1 MLMRIP
7 KGWEMKDRMATPE
20 SVFRQ
25 RRSLLQAL
33 GFVGMGGGLASPLPA
48 AGTTTRGGTALEPP
62 SRNPRFTLDRPL
74 TEEAV
79 AARHNIFDELST
91 ERDKVL
97 EAASRFRTDPWKVH
111 VGGQVKQARTFEVKD
126 LVRLLGLEERLYRH
140 RCVEAWAMAVPWT
153 GFPMRKLV
161 ELVEP
166 LPKARFVRL
175 VSAARPDEMPAFYS
189 SRRVF
194 PYYEALSMEE
204 ATNELAFLATGI
216 YGRPLP
222 PQHGAPLRLVVPWK
236 YGFKSAKAVVAL
248 QFTALRPGTFWNE
261 LSPDKYGFV
270 ANVDPTETVPWPQSH
285 ETLLGTQE
293 RRATLPF
300 NGYGEHV
307 AALYG
312 P

>member
-1 MLMRIP
+1 MLIRMP
-7 KGWEMKDRMATPE
+7 KSWEMKDRMATPE
-20 SVFRQ
+20 SVFRE
-25 RRSLLQAL
+25 RRSLLRAL
-33 GFVGMGGGLASPLPA
+33 GFVGMGAGLASGRPA
-48 AGTTTRGGTALEPP
+48 DAAIEPP
-62 SRNPRFTLDRPL
+62 PRNPRFTLDRAL

-79 AARHNIFDELST
+79 AAHHNIFDELSV

-97 EAASRFRTDPWKVH
+97 EGASRFRTDPWKVH
-111 VGGQVKQARTFEVKD
+111 VGGQVPQARTFEVAD

-161 ELVEP
+161 ELVKP

-175 VSAARPDEMPAFYS
+175 VSAARPDEMPAYYS

-194 PYYEALSMEE
+194 PYYEALSLEE

-216 YGRPLP
+216 YGHPLP

-236 YGFKSAKAVVAL
+236 YGFKSAKAIVAL
-248 QFTALRPGTFWNE
+248 QFTAERPGTFWNE
-261 LSPDKYGFV
+261 LSPDKYGFL
-270 ANVDPTETVPWPQSH
+270 ANVDPTETIPWPQSH

-300 NGYGEHV
+300 NGYGEQV
-307 AALYG
+307 AALYK